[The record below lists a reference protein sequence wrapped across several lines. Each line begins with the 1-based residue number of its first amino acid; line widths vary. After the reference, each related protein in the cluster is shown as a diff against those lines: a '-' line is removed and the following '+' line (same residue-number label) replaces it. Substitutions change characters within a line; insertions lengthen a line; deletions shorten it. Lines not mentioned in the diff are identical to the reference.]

1 MTKEPTD
8 NIKKLTAMTKLEAE
22 QKEEFA
28 NLLKQYPNLF
38 AHNDNDSGHTTVVKH
53 KICLKDET
61 PFKDRVRRI
70 PPGMFEEVKTKIEEM
85 LKSGV
90 IQPSHSSWNSNIV
103 LALKKNSTWRLCTDF
118 RQLNNRT
125 VTDSYRLPCLE
136 ETLDKLAGAKY
147 FTCLDL
153 KNGYW
158 QIEIEESDKHK
169 TAFSVPGVGFFEYNR
184 MPFGLCNA
192 PATFQRL
199 MEQVLYD
206 VNNKICAIY
215 LDDILIWSST
225 VEEHLERLEA
235 VFKRLADAGLKLKPS
250 KCSFFQDKTGYLGY
264 VISSN
269 GVETDPSKIEA
280 VTQWRIPMNVDD
292 IRRFLG
298 LTNYYCCFVKNY
310 AKIAKPLTDLMG
322 DPKKKRGKGKVR
334 QDVPVDRPKF
344 IWGEDQQRCI

>member
-1 MTKEPTD
+1 M
-8 NIKKLTAMTKLEAE
+8 
-22 QKEEFA
+22 
-28 NLLKQYPNLF
+28 
-38 AHNDNDSGHTTVVKH
+38 
-53 KICLKDET
+53 
-61 PFKDRVRRI
+61 
-70 PPGMFEEVKTKIEEM
+70 
-85 LKSGV
+85 
-90 IQPSHSSWNSNIV
+90 
-103 LALKKNSTWRLCTDF
+103 ALKKDSTWRLCTDF
-118 RQLNNRT
+118 RQLNNHT

-136 ETLDKLAGAKY
+136 ETLNKLVGAKY

-158 QIEIEESDKHK
+158 QIEIEETDKHK

-184 MPFGLCNA
+184 IPFGLCNA
-192 PATFQRL
+192 PATFQHL

-298 LTNYYCCFVKNY
+298 LTNYYHRFVKNY
-310 AKIAKPLTDLMG
+310 AKIAKPLTDLLG
-322 DPKKKRGKGKVR
+322 DPKKKHGKGKVR
-334 QDVPVDRPKF
+334 QDVPVNRPKF
-344 IWGEDQQRCI
+344 IWGEDQQKHLIH